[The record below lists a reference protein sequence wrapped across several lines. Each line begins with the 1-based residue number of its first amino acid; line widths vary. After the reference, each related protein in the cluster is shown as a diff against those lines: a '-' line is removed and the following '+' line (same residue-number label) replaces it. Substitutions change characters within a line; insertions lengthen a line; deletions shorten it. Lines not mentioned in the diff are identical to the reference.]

1 MRAPTTIALARSRG
15 RENDRFYFRV
25 GNNDH
30 VVLNRL
36 IAERRLQADGLVID
50 ARRHER
56 HKTLRRY
63 AREANIS
70 TCLDTQAMELAM
82 PGATSK
88 GHLELPW
95 SKFHRPS
102 AEHFTARRIEQI
114 AESIV
119 AQVVEGDYAEVK
131 APAHYVADAASKWP
145 ATDVALTLE
154 LRKQLNVAGR
164 EDVRIKYPLAVHHS
178 VFYDA
183 EARKDLWR
191 TLRDLPAVDSIS
203 LRVHPF
209 GYDSGPHVMRSF
221 IEACWDFRRD
231 DVPLMIERAGIVGLA
246 AYALGAVDMVES
258 GITIGDSFDIG
269 SLQRPASPA
278 ANRSFAPPRRVY
290 IEVLGAAVEHD
301 VATKL
306 MSSSRGKLQF
316 ACKERTC
323 CPAGFESMLGDM
335 ERHSALTR
343 QRQYTEL
350 SRIPVS
356 MRAEHFIHS
365 VFSPVCDMLTR
376 ASDVHEPFK
385 KSQRRMLSVKAV
397 LLDLNRQRVRI
408 QERLRAPDNDSS
420 RPQTARIIP
429 LPPREPRGR

>member
-119 AQVVEGDYAEVK
+119 VQVVEGDYTEVK

-145 ATDVALTLE
+145 TTDVALTLE
-154 LRKQLNVAGR
+154 LRRQLNVAGR

-183 EARKDLWR
+183 EARRNLWR
-191 TLRDLPAVDSIS
+191 TLRDLP
-203 LRVHPF
+203 
-209 GYDSGPHVMRSF
+209 G
-221 IEACWDFRRD
+221 RRCD
-231 DVPLMIERAGIVGLA
+231 L
-246 AYALGAVDMVES
+246 
-258 GITIGDSFDIG
+258 
-269 SLQRPASPA
+269 SP
-278 ANRSFAPPRRVY
+278 
-290 IEVLGAAVEHD
+290 
-301 VATKL
+301 
-306 MSSSRGKLQF
+306 
-316 ACKERTC
+316 
-323 CPAGFESMLGDM
+323 
-335 ERHSALTR
+335 
-343 QRQYTEL
+343 
-350 SRIPVS
+350 
-356 MRAEHFIHS
+356 
-365 VFSPVCDMLTR
+365 
-376 ASDVHEPFK
+376 
-385 KSQRRMLSVKAV
+385 
-397 LLDLNRQRVRI
+397 
-408 QERLRAPDNDSS
+408 DSS
-420 RPQTARIIP
+420 IR
-429 LPPREPRGR
+429 L